1 MASRD
6 LDLVLLGPTGYTG
19 RLCAEY
25 IVQHLP
31 TNLKWALAGRSTQKI
46 EKIASEIKQLN
57 ADRTDPGTQF
67 PQLPLILSNWI
78 DVLTVQLNKDEL
90 NRLAQ
95 RTKIL
100 VNCVGPYHL
109 YSTPVV
115 EACAVNG
122 THYVDVTGET
132 PWIKS
137 LIDKY
142 HETAKSNNAIVC
154 LQECLVPL

>member
-6 LDLVLLGPTGYTG
+6 FDFVLLGPTGYTG

-31 TNLKWALAGRSTQKI
+31 TNLKWALAGRSAQNI

-57 ADRTDPGTQF
+57 PDRTDPGMYV
-67 PQLPLILSNWI
+67 PYSIRMIANLI
-78 DVLTVQLNKDEL
+78 DVLTVQLNKEEL
-90 NRLAQ
+90 NPLSQ
-95 RTKIL
+95 KTKIL
-100 VNCVGPYHL
+100 INCVGPYHL

-122 THYVDVTGET
+122 THYVDV
-132 PWIKS
+132 
-137 LIDKY
+137 
-142 HETAKSNNAIVC
+142 
-154 LQECLVPL
+154 